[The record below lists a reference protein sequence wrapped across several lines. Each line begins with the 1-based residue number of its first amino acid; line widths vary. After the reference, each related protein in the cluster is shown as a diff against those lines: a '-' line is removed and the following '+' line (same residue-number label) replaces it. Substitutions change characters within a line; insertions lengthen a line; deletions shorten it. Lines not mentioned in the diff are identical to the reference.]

1 MKLNNIKLP
10 ILLVITSLLAGCLGP
25 ELFTLGGIK
34 VTAGTAITMPAKIE
48 AYEKY
53 KEQKKQKELNQ
64 KELKQRFQVNKI
76 NETTFEI
83 YY

>member
-1 MKLNNIKLP
+1 MKLS

-34 VTAGTAITMPAKIE
+34 VTAGTAITVPHKIE

-53 KEQKKQKELNQ
+53 KQEKEKKEYKEREY
-64 KELKQRFQVNKI
+64 KKRFEINKL
-76 NETTFEI
+76 EERKFEI

>member
-1 MKLNNIKLP
+1 MKLS

-34 VTAGTAITMPAKIE
+34 VTAGTAITVPHKIE
-48 AYEKY
+48 VYQKY
-53 KEQKKQKELNQ
+53 KKEE
-64 KELKQRFQVNKI
+64 ELKKRFQVNKI

>member
-1 MKLNNIKLP
+1 MKWL
-10 ILLVITSLLAGCLGP
+10 ILIMLLLTGCFGP
-25 ELFTLGGIK
+25 ELFTIGGFK
-34 VTAGTAITMPAKIE
+34 VTAGTAITIPAKIE

-53 KEQKKQKELNQ
+53 KEEKEKKEYKAEEH
-64 KELKQRFQVNKI
+64 KKRFEVNKL

>member
-1 MKLNNIKLP
+1 MKWNNIKLP

-34 VTAGTAITMPAKIE
+34 VTAGTAITVPHKIE

-53 KEQKKQKELNQ
+53 KEEKKQEEHK
-64 KELKQRFQVNKI
+64 KRFQVNKLD
-76 NETTFEI
+76 EKTFEI

>member
-1 MKLNNIKLP
+1 MKWL
-10 ILLVITSLLAGCLGP
+10 ILIMLLLTGCLGP

-34 VTAGTAITMPAKIE
+34 ITAGTAITVPHKIE

-53 KEQKKQKELNQ
+53 KEEKEKKEYKAEEHKKRFELN
-64 KELKQRFQVNKI
+64 KLDERK
-76 NETTFEI
+76 FEI

>member
-1 MKLNNIKLP
+1 MKLS
-10 ILLVITSLLAGCLGP
+10 ILLVIMSLLAGCLGP

-34 VTAGTAITMPAKIE
+34 VTAGTAITVPHKIE

-53 KEQKKQKELNQ
+53 KEEKKQEEYK
-64 KELKQRFQVNKI
+64 KRFEVNKL
-76 NETTFEI
+76 EERKFEI

>member
-1 MKLNNIKLP
+1 MKLS

-25 ELFTLGGIK
+25 ELFTIGGVK
-34 VTAGTAITMPAKIE
+34 VTAGTAITVPAKIE

-53 KEQKKQKELNQ
+53 KEEKNKK
-64 KELKQRFQVNKI
+64 RFEVNKI

>member
-1 MKLNNIKLP
+1 MKWL
-10 ILLVITSLLAGCLGP
+10 ILTMLLLTGCLGP

-34 VTAGTAITMPAKIE
+34 VTAGTAITVPHKIE

-53 KEQKKQKELNQ
+53 KEEKKQEEHK
-64 KELKQRFQVNKI
+64 KRFEINKL
-76 NETTFEI
+76 EEKKFEI

>member
-1 MKLNNIKLP
+1 MKWL
-10 ILLVITSLLAGCLGP
+10 ILTMLLLTGCLGP

-34 VTAGTAITMPAKIE
+34 VTAGTAITVPHKIE

-53 KEQKKQKELNQ
+53 KEKKEKKEY
-64 KELKQRFQVNKI
+64 KAEEHKKRFEINKL
-76 NETTFEI
+76 EERKFEI

>member
-1 MKLNNIKLP
+1 MKLS

-34 VTAGTAITMPAKIE
+34 VTAGTAITVPHKIE

-53 KEQKKQKELNQ
+53 KKEKKEYKAEEH
-64 KELKQRFQVNKI
+64 KKSFEVNKV
-76 NETTFEI
+76 NERTFEI

>member
-1 MKLNNIKLP
+1 MKLS

-34 VTAGTAITMPAKIE
+34 VTAGTAITVPHKIE

-53 KEQKKQKELNQ
+53 REEKKQEEYK
-64 KELKQRFQVNKI
+64 KRFQVNKLD
-76 NETTFEI
+76 ERKFEI

>member
-1 MKLNNIKLP
+1 MKLS
-10 ILLVITSLLAGCLGP
+10 ILLVIMSLLAGCLGP

-34 VTAGTAITMPAKIE
+34 VTAGTAITVPHKIE

-53 KEQKKQKELNQ
+53 KQEKEKKEYKAEEH
-64 KELKQRFQVNKI
+64 KKRFEMNKI
-76 NETTFEI
+76 DERTFEI

>member
-1 MKLNNIKLP
+1 M
-10 ILLVITSLLAGCLGP
+10 LLLTGCLGP

-34 VTAGTAITMPAKIE
+34 VTAGTAITVPAKIE

-53 KEQKKQKELNQ
+53 KQEKEKKEYKEEEH
-64 KELKQRFQVNKI
+64 KKRFEVNKL

>member
-1 MKLNNIKLP
+1 MKWL
-10 ILLVITSLLAGCLGP
+10 ILIMLLLTGCLGP
-25 ELFTLGGIK
+25 ELFTIGGVK
-34 VTAGTAITMPAKIE
+34 VTAGTAVTVPAKIE

-53 KEQKKQKELNQ
+53 KQEKEKKEYKEEEH
-64 KELKQRFQVNKI
+64 KKRFEVNKL

>member
-1 MKLNNIKLP
+1 MKLT

-25 ELFTLGGIK
+25 ELFTIGGIK
-34 VTAGTAITMPAKIE
+34 VTAGTVITVPAKIE

-53 KEQKKQKELNQ
+53 KEEKEKKEYKAEEH
-64 KELKQRFQVNKI
+64 KKRFEVNKI
-76 NETTFEI
+76 DERTFEI

>member
-1 MKLNNIKLP
+1 MKLS

-25 ELFTLGGIK
+25 ELFTIGGFK
-34 VTAGTAITMPAKIE
+34 VSAGTAITVPAKIE

-53 KEQKKQKELNQ
+53 KEEKEKKEYKEREY
-64 KELKQRFQVNKI
+64 KKRFEINKL
-76 NETTFEI
+76 EERKFEI

>member
-1 MKLNNIKLP
+1 MKWNNIKLP

-34 VTAGTAITMPAKIE
+34 VTAGTAITVPHKIE

-53 KEQKKQKELNQ
+53 KEEKKQEEYK
-64 KELKQRFQVNKI
+64 KRFQVNKLD
-76 NETTFEI
+76 EKTFEI

>member
-1 MKLNNIKLP
+1 MKLS

-34 VTAGTAITMPAKIE
+34 VTAGTAITVPSKIE

-53 KEQKKQKELNQ
+53 KKEE
-64 KELKQRFQVNKI
+64 ELKKRFQVNKLD
-76 NETTFEI
+76 ERTFEI

>member
-1 MKLNNIKLP
+1 MKWI
-10 ILLVITSLLAGCLGP
+10 ILIMLLLTGCLGP

-34 VTAGTAITMPAKIE
+34 VTAGTAITVPHKIE

-53 KEQKKQKELNQ
+53 KEQKKQE
-64 KELKQRFQVNKI
+64 ELKKRFQVNKLD
-76 NETTFEI
+76 EKTFEI

>member
-1 MKLNNIKLP
+1 MKLS

-34 VTAGTAITMPAKIE
+34 VTAGTAITVPHKIE

-53 KEQKKQKELNQ
+53 KEEKNKK
-64 KELKQRFQVNKI
+64 RFQVNKLD
-76 NETTFEI
+76 ERTFEI